1 MTSETEPS
9 QSDVNQPDV
18 NQPDVNQLGVNQTG
32 AKHSERF
39 FLNVLWSWVAT
50 GTGIFTAV
58 ILSPYLIHKLGDERY
73 GIWTL
78 TFALLEY
85 VFMFDLGFRSAIVNS
100 ISRSRVHQ
108 DAAAINEI
116 LNTAL
121 VYFCSIALFVIAFS
135 TLFAGQVLRY
145 FHIAPAHQADFVFLI
160 RLIGFTW
167 AVGIVSNA
175 FQASLEA
182 SQNFKSINRIMALTM
197 LLRAGGSALLLYLG
211 FGLMGL
217 GILVTGSQCLGYILI
232 FLTFRR
238 TYGAFRFS
246 RHLFK
251 IQRWKEMAAYGVH
264 SFTAAIGLL
273 FLNQGPP
280 VLIGHYLSEA
290 FVGYYSLPSKL
301 LQYMVEMVTRI
312 GFVTVPKTAELLA
325 AGAYEQIVRLG
336 IYLNRY
342 CLALFMPLSV
352 FIIVFGRELIQRW
365 IGPTYALYGAP
376 ILPIFAVSMLLA
388 VAGQFNSGQILFGMA
403 KHRDYS
409 RSLIIESIAAVA
421 GMVWVLPRYG
431 IVGAAWVSCTLMLVN
446 RGLLTPWMVCSNLG
460 YRYSSYMSG
469 IYVRP
474 ILTLLPV
481 LAFAVWMKH
490 FWIAGATW
498 PQLLTAASSIAALC
512 LGLSYFTVLESQHR
526 VVMWDSIRSRLGMAR
541 LYS

>member
-1 MTSETEPS
+1 MNEPIQGVVTSQAERGQTS
-9 QSDVNQPDV
+9 VNQPA
-18 NQPDVNQLGVNQTG
+18 VNQTG
-32 AKHSERF
+32 EKHSERF

-58 ILSPYLIHKLGDERY
+58 ILSPILIHKLGDERY

-108 DAAAINEI
+108 DAAAIEEI

-121 VYFCSIALFVIAFS
+121 VYFCSIALIVTGSSIV
-135 TLFAGQVLRY
+135 LAGQVLRY
-145 FHIAPAHQADFVFLI
+145 FHIAPAYQADFVFLI

-167 AVGIVSNA
+167 AVGIISNA

-197 LLRAGGSALLLYLG
+197 LLRASGCAVLLYLG
-211 FGLMGL
+211 FGLRGL
-217 GILVTGSQCLGYILI
+217 GILVTCSQCLGYVLV

-251 IQRWKEMAAYGVH
+251 FERWKAMAAYGVH

-342 CLALFMPLSV
+342 CLALFMPLSI
-352 FIIVFGRELIQRW
+352 FIVVFGRELIQRW
-365 IGPTYALYGAP
+365 IGSGFALYGAA
-376 ILPIFAVSMLLA
+376 ILPIFAVSMLFA

-403 KHRDYS
+403 KHRNYS
-409 RSLIIESIAAVA
+409 RSLVIESIASVA
-421 GMVWVLPRYG
+421 GMVLVLPRYG

-446 RGLLTPWMVCSNLG
+446 RGLITPWMVCSNLG
-460 YRYSSYMSG
+460 YSYISYMSG

-474 ILTLLPV
+474 VLTLLPV
-481 LAFAVWMKH
+481 LAFALWIKQ

-498 PQLLTAASSIAALC
+498 PQLITAAASIASLC

-526 VVMWDSIRSRLGMAR
+526 AVMWGAIRSRLGMAA
-541 LYS
+541 